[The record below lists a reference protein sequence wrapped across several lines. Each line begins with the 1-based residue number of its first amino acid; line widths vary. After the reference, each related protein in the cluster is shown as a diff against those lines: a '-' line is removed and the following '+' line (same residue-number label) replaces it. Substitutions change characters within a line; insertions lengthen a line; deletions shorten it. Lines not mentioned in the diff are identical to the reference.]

1 MMEEEQSASKNKIH
15 YNKNDIIKKLNQNKK
30 YISGNTTI
38 IRWEDDMNTNTEMY
52 ILKNKFNNLPFIGV
66 VNYEFKR
73 EGYCINSY
81 LNGDE
86 YFGYYINDLRNKQG
100 LYIYKPKSE
109 IGNKILR
116 QYYFGL
122 WENDYK
128 EGRGIYLWLNEIR
141 DNKNRNIINNKSYNP
156 FNNFEKA
163 NFYAYIGLLKKNKF
177 TKGTLLKKEND
188 NYFVFHGSLQNLKKN
203 GKNCFYYS
211 AKLEQ
216 ILYGTF
222 KDDKFIDGFV
232 GKYDDNGQIKEII
245 KYKNKTIINKDKFLP
260 NDNIE
265 ELSQKLITFRNII
278 MSKDYFGILYKVF
291 KDAIDFKNK
300 NMNNIDIFNSDLY
313 IDLMDVEASYN
324 QVSIF
329 KDIEK
334 HIKE

>member
-1 MMEEEQSASKNKIH
+1 MEEEQSSSKNKIH

-100 LYIYKPKSE
+100 LYIYKPKFE

-313 IDLMDVEASYN
+313 IDLMDVESSYN

>member
-1 MMEEEQSASKNKIH
+1 MEEEQSSSKNKIH

-141 DNKNRNIINNKSYNP
+141 DNRNRNIINNKSYNP

-216 ILYGTF
+216 ILYGAF

-313 IDLMDVEASYN
+313 IDLMDVESSYN

>member
-1 MMEEEQSASKNKIH
+1 MEEEQSSSKNKIH

-100 LYIYKPKSE
+100 LYIYKPKFE

-141 DNKNRNIINNKSYNP
+141 DNRNRNIINNKSYNP

-265 ELSQKLITFRNII
+265 ELSQKLITFRNRI

-300 NMNNIDIFNSDLY
+300 NMNSIDIFNSDLY
-313 IDLMDVEASYN
+313 IDLMDVESSYN

>member
-1 MMEEEQSASKNKIH
+1 MEEEQSSSKNKIH

-38 IRWEDDMNTNTEMY
+38 IRWEDDMNTNTEIY

-100 LYIYKPKSE
+100 LYIYKPKFE

>member
-1 MMEEEQSASKNKIH
+1 MEEEQSSSKNKIR

-100 LYIYKPKSE
+100 LYIYKPKFE

-141 DNKNRNIINNKSYNP
+141 DNRNRNIINNKSYNP

-216 ILYGTF
+216 ILYGAF

>member
-1 MMEEEQSASKNKIH
+1 MEEEQSSSKNKIH

-100 LYIYKPKSE
+100 LYIYKPKFE

-141 DNKNRNIINNKSYNP
+141 DNRNRNIINNKSYNP

-188 NYFVFHGSLQNLKKN
+188 NYFVFHGSLKNLKKN

-216 ILYGTF
+216 ILYGAF

>member
-1 MMEEEQSASKNKIH
+1 MEEEQSSSKNKIH

-141 DNKNRNIINNKSYNP
+141 DNRNRNIINNKSYNP

>member
-1 MMEEEQSASKNKIH
+1 MEEEQSSSKNKIH

-100 LYIYKPKSE
+100 LYIYKPKFE

-141 DNKNRNIINNKSYNP
+141 DNKNRNIISNNKSYNP

-177 TKGTLLKKEND
+177 KKGTLLKKEND